1 MRSCR
6 GCAAA
11 SLEVAETFVGEAAE
25 IPAVADPA
33 STDPE
38 PGFLWPWVEH
48 AGLRVGCPCSGAGE
62 TGGGGMG
69 VSGLGET
76 VVLVVGRRRVTWR
89 QRACWMFVVV
99 VLGVLGVSSPAAADS
114 ECPAAS
120 PSDFGPCGPT
130 FTLPER
136 GDAGGWTSP
145 DQFQTIQLGDVLGDG
160 QDQLIG
166 RSADGIEIWEF
177 DTSLGQ
183 WRPAVDSGGKP
194 MILTGFAD
202 PPPLT
207 QANPT
212 YTATDWTDTG
222 HYPTIQVA
230 DVLGN
235 GRDQIIARANSGVIV
250 FSYVPGAG
258 GAPGAWSQTFS
269 GPFSNADGFIGLDS
283 GTIHTADLTGDGKA
297 DVFAATPSGAVQAYE
312 WDGSGFQQLPAIPG
326 TFAEGSTQAITLQAS
341 PSIAGRQEL
350 WWVAARG
357 WRACG

>member
-1 MRSCR
+1 M
-6 GCAAA
+6 
-11 SLEVAETFVGEAAE
+11 
-25 IPAVADPA
+25 
-33 STDPE
+33 
-38 PGFLWPWVEH
+38 
-48 AGLRVGCPCSGAGE
+48 
-62 TGGGGMG
+62 
-69 VSGLGET
+69 
-76 VVLVVGRRRVTWR
+76 
-89 QRACWMFVVV
+89 
-99 VLGVLGVSSPAAADS
+99 SSPAAADS
-114 ECPAAS
+114 QCPAAN
-120 PSDFGPCGPT
+120 PSDSGPCGPT
-130 FTLPER
+130 FTLPEW

-145 DQFQTIQLGDVLGDG
+145 DQYPTIQFGDVFGDG

-250 FSYVPGAG
+250 FSYVPGAN
-258 GAPGAWSQTFS
+258 GAPGAWSQTFL
-269 GPFSNADGFIGLDS
+269 GPFSNADGFIGPDS

-350 WWVAARG
+350 WWVDSFGMGGLRLNASGTG
-357 WRACG
+357 WTYVKEPPAPAPDPCALTETSPTPWASSPAYSRRAGWSM